1 MKRCPNCNRTYAND
15 SQKFCTKDGTS
26 LVTVSA
32 GLAQGETVRLDSAEL
47 GTTQF
52 DPEATKVI
60 PRETLPQPSGD
71 FDPFKTIMAKPPET
85 TSDISVTTGDLM
97 PASMPPQPSPWSTGR
112 SGPIEPP
119 PPSAPLPQP
128 PSSAPLPPPYSS
140 APLPPPQGS
149 GPINAPSQPLQNS
162 SDDVGQLTMASFAP
176 PPLAASRP
184 LPTNAAV
191 AAATAP
197 VPAHAA
203 ASAKKKS
210 KLPLVL
216 GILAVLF
223 VLGLGGLGA
232 AYWFVVRP
240 ILEKSR
246 EVRNDNTEPV
256 RQPTPTAANTPNE
269 TTPKTDNVKEVPP
282 YSPPADAVQ
291 FTNSKDR
298 LDGKLAEHYVDFSF
312 YYPKHWQKDPKAGV
326 AGASNFA
333 KVERRL
339 PPDFTQENFAV
350 GWYASAGSE
359 EGDRAAFPGLA
370 ANLSSQFAKGFSEYR
385 KVSEGSVKVG
395 AYDGYEFRFESI
407 SRNTEHGDIK
417 IWGRVIFLP
426 PVNGGT
432 SGVTLLMLATSL
444 ADELKTVN
452 DVGVKGE
459 LPMMLDSFRFG
470 K

>member
-15 SQKFCTKDGTS
+15 AQKFCTKDGTS
-26 LVTVSA
+26 LVVVSA
-32 GLAQGETVRLDSAEL
+32 GLTQGETVRLDSAEL

-52 DPEATKVI
+52 DPEVTKVI
-60 PRETLPQPSGD
+60 PRDTVPEPSGE
-71 FDPFKTIMAKPPET
+71 FDPFKTIMARPPET
-85 TSDISVTTGDLM
+85 TSDLSVTTGDLM
-97 PASMPPQPSPWSTGR
+97 PASMPPQPSPWATGN

-119 PPSAPLPQP
+119 PPP
-128 PSSAPLPPPYSS
+128 SAPLPPPQSS
-140 APLPPPQGS
+140 APLPPPPQGS
-149 GPINAPSQPLQNS
+149 GPISAPSQPLQNS

-184 LPTNAAV
+184 LPINAAV

-197 VPAHAA
+197 VPVN
-203 ASAKKKS
+203 ASAPAKKKS

-216 GILAVLF
+216 GILAVLL
-223 VLGLGGLGA
+223 VLGMGGLGA

-240 ILEKSR
+240 MLEKSR
-246 EVRNDNTEPV
+246 EARNDNPEPA

-269 TTPKTDNVKEVPP
+269 TAPPKTENVKEVPP

-291 FTNSKDR
+291 FVNSKDT
-298 LDGKLAEHYVDFSF
+298 LNGKLAEHYVDFSF
-312 YYPKHWQKDPKAGV
+312 YYPKRWQKDPKAGV
-326 AGASNFA
+326 PGASNFA

-339 PPDFTQENFAV
+339 PPDLTQENFAV

-359 EGDRAAFPGLA
+359 ESDRAAFPGLA
-370 ANLSSQFAKGFSEYR
+370 ANLSSQYQKGFNEYR

-407 SRNTEHGDIK
+407 SRDTDHGDIK
-417 IWGRVIFLP
+417 IWGRVILLP
-426 PVNGGT
+426 PFNGGS

-444 ADELKTVN
+444 APELKTVD
-452 DVGVKGE
+452 DVGVKGD